1 MRSFMNI
8 LDDLKKIA
16 ELDRQDMLGIEER
29 FVDQLITAQGIVKS
43 CDYKNLKNKSFK
55 GIAIL
60 GMGGSGVS
68 GDIIKNLVI
77 DSCEIPV
84 AVIKDYELPAFVREG
99 WLVVA
104 ISYSGNTE
112 ETLSAIGMAFERN
125 CEIMCISS
133 GGKLMEIASGKNKC
147 LVKVP
152 GGLQPR
158 GASGYLFFSTF
169 LSLNEIGAIS
179 ISKSDIDESL
189 ELLKQKASL
198 YRRESKAIDNPAKQ
212 LALALENY
220 MAVVYGVS
228 GFLSAIAYRWKCEI
242 NENSKCPSFA
252 SEFPELNHNE
262 TVGWEN
268 LSEITKK
275 FALIVFKDL
284 SASERIKVRIDTTS
298 VLIRKNLGKIIEIPV
313 EGRSRLARALST
325 MYLGDIASVY
335 LAFLYNTDPTPVD
348 RISALKTELAK
359 LDK

>member
-1 MRSFMNI
+1 MNI
-8 LDDLKKIA
+8 LDDFKKIG
-16 ELDRQDMLGIEER
+16 ELDVQDMLGIEEH
-29 FVDQLITAQGIVKS
+29 FVDQLITAQGIVRAG
-43 CDYKNLKNKSFK
+43 DYKNLKNRSFK

-68 GDIIKNLVI
+68 GDIIENLVT

-84 AVIKDYELPAFVREG
+84 EVIKDYELPAFVREG

-112 ETLSAIGMAFERN
+112 ETLSAVGQAFERN

-133 GGKLMEIASGKNKC
+133 GGKLTEIAHEKNKC
-147 LVKVP
+147 LVTVP

-158 GASGYLFFSTF
+158 GASGYLFFSTL
-169 LSLNEIGAIS
+169 LSLDAIGAVTV
-179 ISKSDIDESL
+179 SKSDIDESL
-189 ELLKQKASL
+189 ELLKQKALL
-198 YRRESKAIDNPAKQ
+198 YRRETGQADNPAKQ
-212 LALALENY
+212 LALSLEGH
-220 MAVVYGVS
+220 MAVVCGVS

-242 NENSKCPSFA
+242 NENSKCPCFA

-262 TVGWEN
+262 TVGWQN
-268 LSEITKK
+268 LSEITKN
-275 FALIVFKDL
+275 FALIVFKDPT
-284 SASERIKVRIDTTS
+284 ASERISVRIDTTS
-298 VLIRKNLGKIIEIPV
+298 KLIRKNLGKIIEIPV
-313 EGRSRLARALST
+313 EGRSKLARALTT

-335 LAFLYNTDPTPVD
+335 LAFLYNTDPTPID